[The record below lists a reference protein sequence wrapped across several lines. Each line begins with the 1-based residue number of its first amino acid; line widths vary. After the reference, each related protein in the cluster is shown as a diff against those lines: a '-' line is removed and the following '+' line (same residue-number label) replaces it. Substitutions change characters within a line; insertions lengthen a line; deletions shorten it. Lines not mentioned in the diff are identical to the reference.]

1 MMIKFRYNI
10 TKQIENFIKNA
21 KLEEI
26 NIGCSDS
33 DVIKITKNNQIY
45 YLKMAKKGLL
55 TQEFNVLKWLN
66 CKLLVPEIVMFDSD
80 DNTEF
85 LITKAIP
92 GEMVCSDYYIKN
104 PDLAIKIIKEAF
116 DNLYNVDISNCPF
129 DVSNNY
135 KLSLV
140 EKNVKNELVKDED
153 LKEETL
159 KKYGNTKNLLQYLKD
174 NRVEEEL
181 CFSHGDTSLP
191 NIFSLNC
198 KFSGFIDVG
207 ECGIAD
213 KWLDLAIC
221 EKSIRRNLGEKYVS
235 KFYKELNIVPDRKKI
250 DYYLFLLSLFD
261 YLQDIR
267 NKICPLFFHTLF

>member
-55 TQEFNVLKWLN
+55 TQEFNALKWLN
-66 CKLLVPEIVMFDSD
+66 GKLLVPEIVMFDSD

-140 EKNVKNELVKDED
+140 EKNVNNGLVKDED

-213 KWLDLAIC
+213 KWFDLAIC

-235 KFYKELNIVPDRKKI
+235 KFYKKLNIVPDRKKI
-250 DYYLFLLSLFD
+250 DYYLLMMEL
-261 YLQDIR
+261 YI
-267 NKICPLFFHTLF
+267 

>member
-250 DYYLFLLSLFD
+250 DYYLLMMEL
-261 YLQDIR
+261 YI
-267 NKICPLFFHTLF
+267 